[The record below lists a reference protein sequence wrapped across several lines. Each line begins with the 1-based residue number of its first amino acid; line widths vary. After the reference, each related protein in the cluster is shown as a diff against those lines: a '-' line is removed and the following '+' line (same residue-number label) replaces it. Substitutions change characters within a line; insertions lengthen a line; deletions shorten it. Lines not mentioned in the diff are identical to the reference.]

1 MQDEDEN
8 TNGDESDHPIHEK
21 FVKQKKV
28 KVIK

>member
-1 MQDEDEN
+1 MQDEEFN
-8 TNGDESDHPIHEK
+8 EEDESDHPIHEK